1 MGKVLSLVIV
11 IMSAIVSAAAQTEPD
26 AKRSFE
32 TKHVTAKVDR
42 RATRTTDEDESLV
55 RQTSYSYPADEFKP
69 GVVQVGPRTT
79 YLKEGFSTEEVIR
92 LLGMPTAV
100 SERSD
105 KDVVVAIYEFPR
117 GEGRVLIAEF
127 VKGVLVRSAMETRG
141 QIAQADR

>member
-1 MGKVLSLVIV
+1 MRKVLSLVIV
-11 IMSAIVSAAAQTEPD
+11 IMSAMVSAAAQTEQDP
-26 AKRSFE
+26 KRSFE
-32 TKHVTAKVDR
+32 TKHVTAKVDM

-92 LLGMPTAV
+92 LLGKPTTV

-127 VKGVLVRSAMETRG
+127 VEGVLVRSAMETRG

>member
-1 MGKVLSLVIV
+1 MRKVLSLAIV
-11 IMSAIVSAAAQTEPD
+11 IMSAMVSAAAQTERDP
-26 AKRSFE
+26 KGSFE
-32 TKHVTAKVDR
+32 TRPVTAKVDM
-42 RATRTTDEDESLV
+42 RATRTSDEDESLV

-100 SERSD
+100 SERNV

-117 GEGRVLIAEF
+117 GEDRVLIAEF
-127 VKGVLVRSAMETRG
+127 VKGVLIRSAMETRG

>member
-1 MGKVLSLVIV
+1 MRKVLSLVIV
-11 IMSAIVSAAAQTEPD
+11 IMSAMVSAAAQTEQDP
-26 AKRSFE
+26 KRSFE
-32 TKHVTAKVDR
+32 TKHVTAKVDM

-92 LLGMPTAV
+92 LLGKPTTIT
-100 SERSD
+100 ERSD
-105 KDVVVAIYEFPR
+105 KDVVVAIYEFR
-117 GEGRVLIAEF
+117 REGRVLIAEF
-127 VKGVLVRSAMETRG
+127 VKGVLVRSVMETRG